1 MAGDDLTRDPAQG
14 SPALPRRTALGEP
27 QLRPRDTEAGD
38 RELRRQLATL
48 TYSQLTLA
56 MPADAITAA
65 GWWNLLARLGF
76 RMPLVVVHDFGLVLS
91 GGRLGAAPQ
100 ILHDGARRDGSSGG
114 PQIGRYQALLS
125 RVAASDAVADL
136 ATAPLR
142 DEMLAVILAR
152 LLGDVCLRWG
162 ARGLSSYEL
171 PAASTVYELDHE
183 ALARAHD
190 PSWALG
196 FIQRL
201 LEHERGVLARLD
213 QIESGSLRLLGLFSP
228 DGGAADLADLYRLVG
243 TAGTTDVVDFSLQL
257 LPSLLE
263 TKRRPA
269 AQRFSIDGYVSVER
283 RGNVDALLPGE
294 LAHDDDVF
302 VQKAL
307 SDDLLYYGH
316 ERQNESSRR
325 LHYLLVDASASM
337 RGAREIFA
345 RGLALALAKKLSL
358 QGGDVWLRFFD
369 SRLHQRL
376 DLGRAARRDLPRLL
390 SFRSERGRNY
400 ARVFADLAVEVTRL
414 TRDEGRDVAVTFIT
428 HGACHIPRDTID
440 ALAGQAHL
448 YGIFV
453 LPSQPLDLDYL
464 PRLHKSQ
471 VVTAASLART
481 ADKRQRALEIV
492 DDAAGV

>member
-1 MAGDDLTRDPAQG
+1 VAGEDDRAE
-14 SPALPRRTALGEP
+14 S
-27 QLRPRDTEAGD
+27 
-38 RELRRQLATL
+38 ELRRQLATL
-48 TYSQLTLA
+48 IFSQVRPATA
-56 MPADAITAA
+56 ADALAAA

-76 RMPLVVVHDFGLVLS
+76 RVPLVVVHDCGLLLS
-91 GGRLGAAPQ
+91 GGRLGSARTV
-100 ILHDGARRDGSSGG
+100 RRDGATG
-114 PQIGRYQALLS
+114 PSAATLARYQSLLA
-125 RVAASDAVADL
+125 RL
-136 ATAPLR
+136 AGAEAIEELTATPLR
-142 DEMLAVILAR
+142 DDALAVILAR
-152 LLGDVCLRWG
+152 LFGDVHLRW
-162 ARGLSSYEL
+162 ASPGLAPAEL
-171 PAASTVYELDHE
+171 PTSSPTYQLDRE

-190 PSWALG
+190 PTWALG

-201 LEHERGVLARLD
+201 GEHERAVLARLD
-213 QIESGSLRLLGLFSP
+213 QIEAGSLRLLGLFSA
-228 DGGAADLADLYRLVG
+228 DGGAADLADLYHLVG
-243 TAGTTDVVDFSLQL
+243 TAGATDVVDFSLQL

-269 AQRFSIDGYVSVER
+269 AQRFSIDGYASVER

-316 ERQNESSRR
+316 ERQNQSAQR

-345 RGLALALAKKLSL
+345 RALALALAKKLSL

-400 ARVFADLAVEVTRL
+400 ARVFGDLAIEVGRL
-414 TRDEGRDVAVTFIT
+414 VRDEGRDVTVTFIT
-428 HGACHIPRDTID
+428 HGACRIPLPTVE
-440 ALAGQAHL
+440 ALAARAQL
-448 YGIFV
+448 CGIFV
-453 LPSQPLDLDYL
+453 LPARPLDLEYL
-464 PRLHKSQ
+464 SRLHRVE
-471 VVTAASLART
+471 VVTASSLARG
-481 ADKRQRALEIV
+481 ADKRRRALEIV
-492 DDAAGV
+492 DEAAGT

>member
-1 MAGDDLTRDPAQG
+1 VADPTAAELG
-14 SPALPRRTALGEP
+14 SR
-27 QLRPRDTEAGD
+27 EAGD

-48 TYSQLTLA
+48 TYSQLQPA
-56 MPADAITAA
+56 IPADAITAA
-65 GWWNLLARLGF
+65 GWWNLLGRLGL
-76 RMPLVVVHDFGLVLS
+76 RVPLVVVHDLGLVLS
-91 GGRLGAAPQ
+91 GGRLAAVRK
-100 ILHDGARRDGSSGG
+100 IRHDGVGG
-114 PQIGRYQALLS
+114 PLVGRYQAFLG
-125 RVAASDAVADL
+125 RVAAADAIREL
-136 ATAPLR
+136 AAAPLK

-152 LLGDVCLRWG
+152 LLGDVTLRWSS
-162 ARGLSSYEL
+162 RGLAVADLPTASPIYEF
-171 PAASTVYELDHE
+171 DRE

-190 PSWALG
+190 PAWTLG
-196 FIQRL
+196 FVQRL
-201 LEHERGVLARLD
+201 VEHERGVLARLD
-213 QIESGSLRLLGLFSP
+213 QIEMGSLRLLGLFST

-243 TAGTTDVVDFSLQL
+243 TAGATEVVDFSLQL

-269 AQRFSIDGYVSVER
+269 AQRFSVDGYVSVER

-302 VQKAL
+302 EQKAL

-316 ERQNESSRR
+316 ERQNERSRR
-325 LHYLLVDASASM
+325 LNYLLVDASASM

-369 SRLHQRL
+369 SRLSPRL

-390 SFRSERGRNY
+390 AYRSERGRNT
-400 ARVFADLAVEVTRL
+400 ARVFADLAVEVAHLARE
-414 TRDEGRDVAVTFIT
+414 DGRDLAITFIT
-428 HGACHIPRDTID
+428 NGACHIPLATVD
-440 ALAGQAHL
+440 ALAAHARL

-453 LPSQPLDLDYL
+453 LPSRPLDLDYL
-464 PRLHKSQ
+464 PRLHRSQ

-481 ADKRQRALEIV
+481 ADKRRRALEIV
-492 DDAAGV
+492 EDAAET